1 MKLATFS
8 QCRYLNTLSQ
18 ECSRRGIE
26 IPEEIKDQLRAPDK
40 LTGEEAGELIDNLKF
55 ELGW

>member
-1 MKLATFS
+1 LATFS

-18 ECSRRGIE
+18 ECGRRGVE
-26 IPEEIKDQLRAPDK
+26 IPEEIKDKLIAPDK
-40 LTGEEAGELIDNLKF
+40 LTSEEASELIDNLKF